1 MTSNRKTKGAKHGAN
16 SGKISREALEKK
28 GGTIPMG
35 HKHWLR
41 KALLA
46 LNKDELY
53 FIAKADWNWKG
64 RGNTPARIVTSLNN
78 QKVGKYSIALAAD
91 DSGWVIERME

>member
-1 MTSNRKTKGAKHGAN
+1 MTSNGKNKASKHRSL

-35 HKHWLR
+35 AKHWVR

-46 LNKDELY
+46 LEVGELY
-53 FIAKADWNWKG
+53 FVAKADWNWKG

-78 QKVGKYSIALAAD
+78 QNVGNYSIALAAD
-91 DSGWVIERME
+91 ESGWVIERLE